1 MAVADVQLSSVFSPK
16 VFTTPTPEA
25 TPIIGVLKSPGQPF
39 GGFTLPETAADEAIQ
54 TAKAWSL
61 ATRYLDGE
69 PSDNPEPPQ
78 HQDIEA
84 FKLLLS
90 SNDQLLLLADW
101 YLDRISSHFR
111 RHVLPDLS
119 QWQKPIAVSRANA
132 LTTSTAQTLGE
143 AQELYFEPLAR
154 LASAT
159 RSTTFKAGVEALR
172 AQILRRWHSLVLYS
186 LPRQRVMKTLGSA
199 LYQHMRTELGIYSNP
214 EKCLKDDRCHC
225 KINFKSF
232 PLKSLYGVGLGG
244 DLAQRALALATHRL
258 LDGPAVERQCFQV
271 DWSGYETVVP
281 RLKTWI
287 EDCFAP
293 CIQGAISALTGS
305 NFRFTGNDVE
315 RMATSAALSLVRK
328 RTEALFDYVKVWPES
343 KGALLDIKEH
353 IVTATTLEK
362 VSLCTAFIRQVQQR
376 ILHAGATTVELLSVY
391 VNVIHAFKL
400 LDARGVLLDKVASPL
415 RSYLRARDDTVSVIA
430 ASFLADIDPEGNL
443 VAESDGKVCADI
455 AKAAQTSS
463 LEDTR
468 DDRGLNWDDMN
479 WIPDPIDAGSNHK
492 YNKSEDILS
501 YILGLFDQDDFIKE
515 MTNVLAQHLLQATDP
530 EFAKETRLVEL
541 FKSRFDPSKLQAAE
555 VMLKDMRDSVM
566 LEKRILPRRTR
577 ATSTPT
583 PRDIQAA
590 IPGEGITLPMLYRQF
605 EGRMKHAQFLAVV
618 KLVANRR
625 NDLYYPKRGR
635 LPSPTDASPSQQGT
649 DSSEPMSF
657 RILSSFFW
665 PQLRSNKFAI
675 PDKFTGTL
683 NHTGEMFSRY
693 SGQRRLEWQ
702 DALGRMSVTLELED
716 RTITE
721 PDIPAWR
728 ASVINAFASDELGTG
743 LSFTAEQLQ
752 KKLSMDSELVSD
764 ALSYWSH
771 KRVLYQPIAAEYAV
785 LERLDMD
792 VAPTSNT
799 AAEEEAFSAVK
810 SEDAVLRENAPMFEI
825 FIANMLRNGGAKEVG
840 GILGIANML
849 KMVLPTFTYGEE
861 EVLFLLGEMEGRGE
875 VVREGDM
882 WKVAT

>member
-1 MAVADVQLSSVFSPK
+1 MAVADAHFSSVFPPK
-16 VFTTPTPEA
+16 VFSTPTPEA
-25 TPIIGVLKSPGQPF
+25 TPTIGVLKSPAQPF

-69 PSDNPEPPQ
+69 PSDNPDHPQ
-78 HQDIEA
+78 QQDIEA

-90 SNDQLLLLADW
+90 SNNQLLLLADW

-111 RHVLPDLS
+111 QHVLPDLS
-119 QWQKPIAVSRANA
+119 QWQKSIAVSRANA
-132 LTTSTAQTLGE
+132 LITSTAQTLEE
-143 AQELYFEPLAR
+143 AQELYFEPLIR
-154 LASAT
+154 LSSAT

-172 AQILRRWHSLVLYS
+172 AQVLRRWHSLVLYS

-214 EKCLKDDRCHC
+214 EKCLKDDRCQC
-225 KINFKSF
+225 KISFKSF
-232 PLKSLYGVGLGG
+232 PLKSLYGIGLGG

-293 CIQGAISALTGS
+293 CIQGAINALTGT
-305 NFRFTGNDVE
+305 NFQFTGNDVE

-353 IVTATTLEK
+353 IMTATTLEK
-362 VSLCTAFIRQVQQR
+362 VSLCAAFIRQVQQR
-376 ILHAGATTVELLSVY
+376 ILHAGATTVEVLSVY

-566 LEKRILPRRTR
+566 LEKRILPRRTC
-577 ATSTPT
+577 ATPTPT

-605 EGRMKHAQFLAVV
+605 EGRMKHAQFIAVV

-625 NDLYYPKRGR
+625 NDLYFPKRGH
-635 LPSPTDASPSQQGT
+635 LPSPTDTSPAQQGT
-649 DSSEPMSF
+649 DSAESMSF

-675 PDKFTGTL
+675 PDKLTATL

-728 ASVINAFASDELGTG
+728 ASVINAFASDESDTG

-752 KKLSMDSELVSD
+752 EKLSMDSELVSD
-764 ALSYWSH
+764 ALSFWSH
-771 KRVLYQPIAAEYAV
+771 KRVLYQPVAAEYAV

-792 VAPTSNT
+792 VAPTTNT
-799 AAEEEAFSAVK
+799 TAEEEAFSAVK

-840 GILGIANML
+840 GMMGIANML

-875 VVREGDM
+875 VVREGEM